1 MTEPASTRLPAIP
14 EPGQLR
20 PIHPAIR
27 KVWLLSSCTSSL
39 GILAVLVPFAL
50 LLQSQ
55 MKRVPFHLV
64 WVAVGLVVLLLVRS
78 VLFVDRQF
86 KAWGYLLT
94 DNELVV
100 RYGVWWRV
108 AKYIPRESI
117 QHVDI
122 NQGPVDRW
130 NRLAQV
136 VVHTAGVGAVVTI
149 PGLTLAEAQQLRDRM
164 MPTEPVAE

>member
-1 MTEPASTRLPAIP
+1 M
-14 EPGQLR
+14 
-20 PIHPAIR
+20 
-27 KVWLLSSCTSSL
+27 
-39 GILAVLVPFAL
+39 LVPFAF

-55 MKRVPFHLV
+55 LDKAPINVV
-64 WVAVGLVVLLLVRS
+64 WILVGLVVLLLVRS

-94 DNELVV
+94 DNELIV

-149 PGLTLAEAQQLRDRM
+149 PGLTLEEAQQLRDRM
-164 MPTEPVAE
+164 IPTEPAAE

>member
-1 MTEPASTRLPAIP
+1 M
-14 EPGQLR
+14 
-20 PIHPAIR
+20 
-27 KVWLLSSCTSSL
+27 
-39 GILAVLVPFAL
+39 
-50 LLQSQ
+50 LQSQ
-55 MKRVPFHLV
+55 LDKAPINVV
-64 WVAVGLVVLLLVRS
+64 WILVGLVVLLLVRS

-94 DNELVV
+94 DNELIV

-149 PGLTLAEAQQLRDRM
+149 PGLTLEEAQQLRDRM
-164 MPTEPVAE
+164 IPTEPAAE